1 MSSWNL
7 SESQFIG
14 YMSLMRQNICH
25 ANMVPVEFQLCWN
38 FIVEETVLLWQ
49 QNDIFERLLLGEE
62 ASLKISLYSRGP
74 RDSCTKTFSE
84 YLSLKS
90 RNTEKNFCLFFTKM

>member
-1 MSSWNL
+1 M
-7 SESQFIG
+7 ESQFIG
-14 YMSLMRQNICH
+14 YMPLMRQNICH

-49 QNDIFERLLLGEE
+49 RNDIFERLLLGEE
-62 ASLKISLYSRGP
+62 ASLKRCRYIHVGHVTRAQKL
-74 RDSCTKTFSE
+74 SE